1 MLTLDEIVA
10 ACGHISVTT
19 DLEQSKAGT
28 GYLIASNRVAT
39 CAHVVEHATAGSIAI
54 DFDGIKREARILRT
68 NGDSDCAILELN
80 DPLVEV
86 QPLRLGG
93 ECKWK
98 ATWDSY
104 GFPSLARGAGVTMSG
119 IVSNPKA
126 KDDRQAFVLEL
137 TSPELAAGMA
147 APIHGFSGSPV
158 IVDGVVVGHLKRFL
172 SDPENPLR
180 PAYGKVYATPSDCVS
195 NLLND
200 NNNGDS
206 FHLFPFM
213 LTPST
218 LSPVEPPPPGSNG
231 HMQHLQKI
239 RELLQKWPSQDMPP
253 GLAGLVASESLIQ
266 LGEPNEA
273 LNILATVP
281 AGVKNDQLRALALAK
296 IGLPS
301 TLDASIRILENLR
314 RVGHFDAETGG
325 LLGGRYK
332 QIWQRSR
339 SAVDLRKAHDMYLCT
354 FETTKNPY
362 PGINAA
368 ATALWLDE
376 KPTSE
381 EIAVRVLTI
390 FDDLTLDASDTWA
403 LATKGEALLL
413 TGNVN
418 EAKNWYARAAE
429 RCNYAKDTVQIM
441 RQQAERDLDALGFD
455 VSVFDDIFTHK

>member
-10 ACGHISVTT
+10 ACGHISAT
-19 DLEQSKAGT
+19 DDLGQSKTGT
-28 GYLIASNRVAT
+28 GYLIACNRIAT
-39 CAHVVEHATAGSIAI
+39 CAHVVEHATTGSISI
-54 DFDGIKREARILRT
+54 NFYGIKQEARVLRT
-68 NGDSDCAILELN
+68 NADSDCAILELN
-80 DPLVEV
+80 DPLADV

-93 ECKWK
+93 KCNWK

-126 KDDRQAFVLEL
+126 KDDRHAFVLEL
-137 TSPELAAGMA
+137 TSPEVAAGMA
-147 APIHGFSGSPV
+147 APIHGLSGSPV

-200 NNNGDS
+200 DNKGDS
-206 FHLFPFM
+206 FHLFSFE

-218 LSPVEPPPPGSNG
+218 LSPVDPPQLGSNA

-281 AGVKNDQLRALALAK
+281 ASVKNDQLRALALAK

-314 RVGHFDAETGG
+314 KVGHFDAETGG
-325 LLGGRYK
+325 LLGG
-332 QIWQRSR
+332 
-339 SAVDLRKAHDMYLCT
+339 
-354 FETTKNPY
+354 
-362 PGINAA
+362 
-368 ATALWLDE
+368 
-376 KPTSE
+376 
-381 EIAVRVLTI
+381 EI
-390 FDDLTLDASDTWA
+390 
-403 LATKGEALLL
+403 
-413 TGNVN
+413 
-418 EAKNWYARAAE
+418 
-429 RCNYAKDTVQIM
+429 
-441 RQQAERDLDALGFD
+441 
-455 VSVFDDIFTHK
+455 